1 MYKKVTIFIST
12 VLLIIAFVTIRH
24 MTLLGSI
31 LFIVGILG
39 NIFSIF
45 FLDKG
50 KEKDVDIVYTKIKNK
65 DLLVDN
71 IVKKLEKENEKL
83 YYLFDE
89 FTKVIRDFRTSI
101 EEMINLSKVVT
112 DTVNESS
119 LLSQNLIDI
128 NNFIVEGAQKQAIDA
143 ENVTKDLVKLANSFN
158 IMFNNINNIENEINK
173 LKEKSNTG
181 ISNISL
187 SMKESEDMQDAFSKA
202 IQTEHDLKESVDNAY
217 KIITAIDSLA
227 ERINLVSLN
236 AAIEAARAG
245 EAGRG
250 FSVVAQ
256 EIRDL
261 AEQSNNLVQE
271 IGTTL
276 KLINEKVDSTV
287 ELINNLKEK
296 AHAQVGANSEVYD
309 TFKDIYFSI
318 AESITRLSVL
328 KDSVRELGEIK
339 DSVINS
345 ITNIASL
352 SQEFAA
358 STQEAQSISEMQKES
373 NLMLFDL
380 AQKLMNTV
388 QQVSSGIGNYNI
400 EIQEKKVKKIG
411 FVHLLPEDHPFIT
424 EMIRNGQKT
433 AERYGYEFLV
443 NCPEAG
449 AQRFERQIEKIREL
463 EEMGIDYLI
472 LTPADS
478 ERFVN
483 IINNLDAKG
492 IKTICIDSDCP
503 NSKRLSFIGTDNYA
517 AGIKMGEVIAKHLK
531 NKEKGDVIISMTDRN
546 RTNMVE
552 RLTGVEDELKKHKNL
567 KIIAMDYGKIN
578 TTDRIKNLEELVRK
592 YPHFDLMAGLDA
604 HFCEIVEALK
614 KKMNLKNKLFI
625 GFDNTPKNIELVE
638 KGIVDAIVAQRQ
650 ELFTNIAIRK
660 IYSYESGKPE
670 TDVELLDTYEINKI
684 NVNALL
690 TLKKER

>member
-39 NIFSIF
+39 NLFSIF

-101 EEMINLSKVVT
+101 EEMTNLSKVVKQT
-112 DTVNESS
+112 ANESS

-128 NNFIVEGAQKQAIDA
+128 NNFIVEGAQKQAMDA
-143 ENVTKDLVKLANSFN
+143 ENVTKDLIELSNSFDR
-158 IMFNNINNIENEINK
+158 MFNNINEIEDEINK
-173 LKEKSNTG
+173 LKEKSNKG
-181 ISNISL
+181 ISNISV
-187 SMKESEDMQDAFSKA
+187 SMKESEEMQTAFSKA
-202 IQTEHDLKESVDNAY
+202 IQTEQALKNSVDNAY
-217 KIITAIDSLA
+217 KIISSIDSLA

-271 IGTTL
+271 IGETL
-276 KLINEKVDSTV
+276 KLINEKVDSTI
-287 ELINNLKEK
+287 ELINHLDERANSQLE
-296 AHAQVGANSEVYD
+296 ANSEVYD

-318 AESITRLSVL
+318 ADSITKLSAL
-328 KDSVRELGEIK
+328 KDSVSELADIK

-358 STQEAQSISEMQKES
+358 STEEAQSISEMQKES

-463 EEMGIDYLI
+463 ETKGINYLI

-478 ERFVN
+478 ERFASV
-483 IINNLDAKG
+483 INELDEKG
-492 IKTICIDSDCP
+492 VKTICIDSDCP

-604 HFCEIVEALK
+604 HFCEMVEILK
-614 KKMNLKNKLFI
+614 KKCNLTDKIFI
-625 GFDNTPKNIELVE
+625 GFDNIPKNIELLE
-638 KGIVDAIVAQRQ
+638 KGVVDAIVAQRQ

-660 IYSYESGKPE
+660 IYSYEAGNPE
-670 TDVELLDTYEINKI
+670 TGVELLDTYEINKI
-684 NVNALL
+684 NVGALL
-690 TLKKER
+690 ALKKE

>member
-39 NIFSIF
+39 NLFSIF

-101 EEMINLSKVVT
+101 EEMTNLSKVVKQT
-112 DTVNESS
+112 ANESS

-128 NNFIVEGAQKQAIDA
+128 NNFIVEGAQKQAMDA
-143 ENVTKDLVKLANSFN
+143 ENVTKDLTELSNSFDR
-158 IMFNNINNIENEINK
+158 MFNNINEIEDEINK
-173 LKEKSNTG
+173 LKEKSNKG
-181 ISNISL
+181 ISNISV
-187 SMKESEDMQDAFSKA
+187 SMKESEEMQTAFSKA
-202 IQTEHDLKESVDNAY
+202 IQTEQALKNSVDNAY
-217 KIITAIDSLA
+217 KIISSIDSLA

-271 IGTTL
+271 IGETL
-276 KLINEKVDSTV
+276 KLINEKVDSTI
-287 ELINNLKEK
+287 ELINHLDERANSQLE
-296 AHAQVGANSEVYD
+296 ANSEVYD

-318 AESITRLSVL
+318 ADSITKLSAL
-328 KDSVRELGEIK
+328 KDSVSELADIK

-358 STQEAQSISEMQKES
+358 STEEAQSISEMQKES

-380 AQKLMNTV
+380 AQKLMKTV
-388 QQVSSGIGNYNI
+388 QEVSAGIANYNI
-400 EIQEKKVKKIG
+400 DVQEKKLKKIG

-424 EMIRNGQKT
+424 EMIKNGQKT
-433 AERYGYEFLV
+433 AGRYGYEFLV

-463 EEMGIDYLI
+463 ETKGINYLI

-478 ERFVN
+478 ERFASV
-483 IINNLDAKG
+483 INELDEKG
-492 IKTICIDSDCP
+492 VKTICIDSDCP

-604 HFCEIVEALK
+604 HFCEMVEILK
-614 KKMNLKNKLFI
+614 KKCNLTDKIFI
-625 GFDNTPKNIELVE
+625 GFDNIPKNIELLE
-638 KGIVDAIVAQRQ
+638 KGVVDAIVAQRQ

-660 IYSYESGKPE
+660 IYSYEAGNPE
-670 TDVELLDTYEINKI
+670 TGVELLDTYEINKI
-684 NVNALL
+684 NVGALL
-690 TLKKER
+690 ALKKE

>member
-39 NIFSIF
+39 NLFSIF

-101 EEMINLSKVVT
+101 EEMTNLSKVVKQT
-112 DTVNESS
+112 ANESS

-128 NNFIVEGAQKQAIDA
+128 NNFIVEGAQKQAMDA
-143 ENVTKDLVKLANSFN
+143 ENVTKDLIELSNSFDR
-158 IMFNNINNIENEINK
+158 MFDNINEIEDETNK
-173 LKEKSNTG
+173 LKEKSNKG
-181 ISNISL
+181 ISNISV
-187 SMKESEDMQDAFSKA
+187 SMKESEEMQTAFSKA
-202 IQTEHDLKESVDNAY
+202 IQTEQALKDSVDNAY
-217 KIITAIDSLA
+217 KIISSIDSLA

-271 IGTTL
+271 IGETL
-276 KLINEKVDSTV
+276 KLINEKVDSTI
-287 ELINNLKEK
+287 ELINHLDERANSQLE
-296 AHAQVGANSEVYD
+296 ANSEVYD

-318 AESITRLSVL
+318 ADSITKLSAL
-328 KDSVRELGEIK
+328 KDSVSELADIK

-358 STQEAQSISEMQKES
+358 STEEAQSISEMQKES

-380 AQKLMNTV
+380 AQKLMKTV
-388 QQVSSGIGNYNI
+388 QEVSTGIANYNI
-400 EIQEKKVKKIG
+400 DVQEKKVKKIG

-424 EMIRNGQKT
+424 EMIKNGQKT

-463 EEMGIDYLI
+463 ETKGINYLI

-478 ERFVN
+478 ERFVSV
-483 IINNLDAKG
+483 INELDEKG
-492 IKTICIDSDCP
+492 VKTICIDSDCP

-604 HFCEIVEALK
+604 HFCEMVEILK
-614 KKMNLKNKLFI
+614 KKCNLTDKIFI
-625 GFDNTPKNIELVE
+625 GFDNIPKNIELLE
-638 KGIVDAIVAQRQ
+638 KGVVDAIVAQRQ

-660 IYSYESGKPE
+660 IYSYEAGNPE
-670 TDVELLDTYEINKI
+670 TGVELLDTYEINKI
-684 NVNALL
+684 NVGALL
-690 TLKKER
+690 ALKKE

>member
-39 NIFSIF
+39 NLFSIF

-101 EEMINLSKVVT
+101 EEMTNLSKVVKQT
-112 DTVNESS
+112 ANESS

-128 NNFIVEGAQKQAIDA
+128 NNFIVEGAQKQAMDA
-143 ENVTKDLVKLANSFN
+143 ENVTKDLIELSNSFDR
-158 IMFNNINNIENEINK
+158 MFNNINEIEDEINK
-173 LKEKSNTG
+173 LKEKSNKG
-181 ISNISL
+181 ISNISV
-187 SMKESEDMQDAFSKA
+187 SMKESEEMQTAFSKA
-202 IQTEHDLKESVDNAY
+202 IQTEQALKNSVDNAY
-217 KIITAIDSLA
+217 KIISSIDSLA

-271 IGTTL
+271 IGETL
-276 KLINEKVDSTV
+276 KLINEKVDSTI
-287 ELINNLKEK
+287 ELINHLDERANSQLE
-296 AHAQVGANSEVYD
+296 ANSEVYD

-318 AESITRLSVL
+318 ADSITKLSAL
-328 KDSVRELGEIK
+328 KDSVSELADIK

-358 STQEAQSISEMQKES
+358 STEEAQSISEMQKES

-380 AQKLMNTV
+380 SQKLMKTV
-388 QQVSSGIGNYNI
+388 QEVSAGIANYNI
-400 EIQEKKVKKIG
+400 DVQGKKVKKIG

-424 EMIRNGQKT
+424 EMIKNGQKT
-433 AERYGYEFLV
+433 AGRYGYEFLV

-463 EEMGIDYLI
+463 ETKGINYLI

-478 ERFVN
+478 ERFVSV
-483 IINNLDAKG
+483 INELDEKG
-492 IKTICIDSDCP
+492 VKTICIDSDCP

-517 AGIKMGEVIAKHLK
+517 AGIKMGEVIVKHLK

-604 HFCEIVEALK
+604 HFCEMVEILK
-614 KKMNLKNKLFI
+614 KKCNLTDKIFI
-625 GFDNTPKNIELVE
+625 GFDNIPKNIELLE
-638 KGIVDAIVAQRQ
+638 KGVVDAIVAQRQ

-660 IYSYESGKPE
+660 IYSYEAGNPE
-670 TDVELLDTYEINKI
+670 TGVELLDTYEINKI
-684 NVNALL
+684 NVGALL
-690 TLKKER
+690 ALKKE